1 MFFGSF
7 AWSFVF
13 VSLPF
18 HIQRLSTTD
27 PVSTLRWTGWILGI
41 SSLVTVVTASFW
53 GRFAAR
59 GDPKIVYVAV
69 EALQGVGF
77 LGMALARTLPEL
89 FLARFVLGGMGAAS
103 TVAFIIV
110 GRSDQGGAVRRRIAT
125 LQSSTT
131 VGQVIGPL
139 VGAIAAARFGF
150 RASFVVGGGILLGC
164 AALVHWLV
172 ERPPRAAP
180 ATRETRPVRPREV
193 GTVALI
199 VLGGSIQV
207 FFFTAI
213 LPRVLPDFGIG
224 HAETLEVGGTLIFVS
239 GVAAALGVLAVPRL
253 ADLFAEQRLIGTLLV
268 TSSLCLAAFAA
279 AGSVWLYGAL
289 RFLQVLSIAP
299 VFPLVVAR
307 VIQHA
312 GGGAIGFIN
321 SARIAAGFIGPVL
334 ATTLLTW
341 TSPAAL
347 YLLLAAIGLACVPLV
362 QMRESGTRA

>member
-1 MFFGSF
+1 MFLGSF

-41 SSLVTVVTASFW
+41 SSLVTVATAPFW

-59 GDPKIVYVAV
+59 GDPKTVYVAV

-77 LGMALARTLPEL
+77 FGMALARTLPEL

-103 TVAFIIV
+103 TVAYIIV
-110 GRSDQGGAVRRRIAT
+110 GRTGRGSEVRRRIAT
-125 LQSSTT
+125 LQSGMT

-139 VGAIAAARFGF
+139 IGAIAAARFGF
-150 RASFVVGGGILLGC
+150 RASFVVGGAILLAC
-164 AALVHWLV
+164 AAMVHWLV
-172 ERPPRAAP
+172 EPPPQAAAAP
-180 ATRETRPVRPREV
+180 SPDARPVQAREV
-193 GTVALI
+193 GIVAQILLPLI
-199 VLGGSIQV
+199 
-207 FFFTAI
+207 
-213 LPRVLPDFGIG
+213 GIG
-224 HAETLEVGGTLIFVS
+224 SAETLEIGRTLIFVS
-239 GVAAALGVLAVPRL
+239 GVAAALGAMAVPRL
-253 ADLFAEQRLIGTLLV
+253 ADLFAESRLIGVLLV
-268 TSSLCLAAFAA
+268 TSSLWLAAFAA
-279 AGSVWLYGAL
+279 AGSVWLYGTL

-307 VIQHA
+307 VVQHA

-362 QMRESGTRA
+362 RMREAGARA